1 MDRLRFTQHISR
13 QFNTELEHVRSDVL
27 RMGGLVEEQLG
38 IALAGLRDRQLLGLE
53 RVREAEREINR
64 LELSIDEA
72 CLRIMV
78 RRQPAASDLRLLLSA
93 GRIVADL
100 ERMGDEA
107 SRLARLTG
115 RQQRPSAQIDG
126 MRLEIREAAMFEG
139 AFVGCH
145 EHDPRRLARLERLLP
160 ARRAETPAITG
171 AKSGKA
177 EGRQWR
183 RQVIAGGSA
192 EFEEFVRH
200 HRAHGMRARILGSGV
215 AATVTEKTRKRLIG
229 TGRKRFAEHV
239 SAFDHHF
246 PLLTSRLPKLSLS
259 KRPINA
265 SGSRPKPSTM
275 S

>member
-115 RQQRPSAQIDG
+115 RLLADAIEPAQLEALAELAQRVRG
-126 MRLEIREAAMFEG
+126 MLRQALDELARG
-139 AFVGCH
+139 DV
-145 EHDPRRLARLERLLP
+145 RLAEQVMAEDGLADRRYKQLIGELADYMARVPAIIPRAIDALFAARALERIGDHCTNVSEHVIYLVRGEDIRHPKSRRELDERLSGREP
-160 ARRAETPAITG
+160 APPPAPTPADP
-171 AKSGKA
+171 
-177 EGRQWR
+177 
-183 RQVIAGGSA
+183 
-192 EFEEFVRH
+192 
-200 HRAHGMRARILGSGV
+200 AH
-215 AATVTEKTRKRLIG
+215 
-229 TGRKRFAEHV
+229 
-239 SAFDHHF
+239 
-246 PLLTSRLPKLSLS
+246 
-259 KRPINA
+259 
-265 SGSRPKPSTM
+265 
-275 S
+275 